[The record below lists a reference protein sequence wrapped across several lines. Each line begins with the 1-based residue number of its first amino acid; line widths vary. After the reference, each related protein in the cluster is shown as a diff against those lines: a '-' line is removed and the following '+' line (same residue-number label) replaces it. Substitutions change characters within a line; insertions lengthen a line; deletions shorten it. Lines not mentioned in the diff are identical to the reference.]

1 MKIEGI
7 KSEDELEKAQAAAQA
22 QNQSITNYKEWSDI
36 LKVFEQYGIES
47 TGSYSSDVAK
57 MHEIEKAVEE
67 YVQEMQTTEQ
77 TQVQNTSDN
86 KETEKVQSIT
96 ENDREQEVKSNV
108 GNANSYDIMAD
119 YMKYYHLLF

>member
-22 QNQSITNYKEWSDI
+22 QNQSITNYSEWSDI
-36 LKVFEQYGIES
+36 LKVFEQYGVES

-67 YVQEMQTTEQ
+67 YVQEMQTENNIQQQ
-77 TQVQNTSDN
+77 TAPKNEDNT
-86 KETEKVQSIT
+86 KVQEVT
-96 ENDREQEVKSNV
+96 KTDGEQEIKSNV
-108 GNANSYDIMAD
+108 GNANSYEIMAD
-119 YMKYYHLLF
+119 YMKFYHLLM

>member
-22 QNQSITNYKEWSDI
+22 QNQSVTNYQEWSDI
-36 LKVFEQYGIES
+36 LKVFEQYGVES
-47 TGSYSSDVAK
+47 TGSYSSDLAK
-57 MHEIEKAVEE
+57 MKEIEDAVEE
-67 YVQEMQTTEQ
+67 YVQEMQA
-77 TQVQNTSDN
+77 TQQAEVQSTSGN

-96 ENDREQEVKSNV
+96 ENDGEQEIKSNV

-119 YMKYYHLLF
+119 YMKYYHLLM